1 MKAPINP
8 FLINRYISKDYFCDR
23 TDELDMLLR
32 NTKNGINTTLIS
44 SRRLGKTG
52 LIYRFFEL
60 LREKE
65 IIKYVYID
73 ILATQ
78 CFTDFTNQLA
88 EAIFTKFPIKSTIGS
103 RLLKSLQGLRPSFI
117 FDELTG
123 VPQIQFHYQNEGDK
137 EMTLQKILNFIDQQ
151 NLPLVIA
158 IDEFQQIAE
167 YPEKNMEAF
176 LRSTIQQ
183 MKSVNFIFSGSKKHT
198 LMDIFSNVKRPFY
211 ASSQFIHLD
220 RINRMVYRSFI
231 LNTFN
236 KFNKQIDE
244 PALDYVLNWT
254 TGYTYYTQALCNRL
268 FNYKKIDVNLVKSEC
283 DLLLKEQEP
292 IFFQYRKLLTIKQW
306 EFLIAMAKEGTVEQ
320 VYSKDFI
327 MKYKLGSSSSV
338 RRIINSLI
346 DKEMIL
352 EENTSKGTIY
362 SVYNIFL
369 MRWLERIY

>member
-1 MKAPINP
+1 
-8 FLINRYISKDYFCDR
+8 
-23 TDELDMLLR
+23 
-32 NTKNGINTTLIS
+32 
-44 SRRLGKTG
+44 
-52 LIYRFFEL
+52 
-60 LREKE
+60 
-65 IIKYVYID
+65 
-73 ILATQ
+73 
-78 CFTDFTNQLA
+78 
-88 EAIFTKFPIKSTIGS
+88 
-103 RLLKSLQGLRPSFI
+103 
-117 FDELTG
+117 
-123 VPQIQFHYQNEGDK
+123 
-137 EMTLQKILNFIDQQ
+137 MTLQKILNFIDQQ